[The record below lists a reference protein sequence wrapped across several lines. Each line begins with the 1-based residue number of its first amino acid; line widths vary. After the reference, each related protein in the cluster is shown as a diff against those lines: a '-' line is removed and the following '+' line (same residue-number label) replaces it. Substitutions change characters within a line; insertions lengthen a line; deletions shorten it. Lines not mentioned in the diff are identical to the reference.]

1 MRVLLILLLILF
13 NPDLKE
19 KREVIVTQ
27 KVITVSGQTSIG
39 GFNCDYAK
47 NGLKDTLYIDY
58 DDSKKELIFDIPVQ
72 DFSCGNFL
80 LNRDFRKTIKAEQYP
95 TAKVKV
101 SNLQS
106 NYGHYTCD
114 LSVDLVGKKLN
125 FPNLVLKRTPTGVSG
140 HLVLSFE
147 ELALETPKKMGGLI
161 KVEEELHLEIQLGF

>member
-13 NPDLKE
+13 NPYLKE
-19 KREVIVTQ
+19 REVIVTK

-47 NGLKDTLYIDY
+47 NGLKDTLYIDF
-58 DDSKKELIFDIPVQ
+58 DKSGKELVFDIPVN

-80 LNRDFRKTIKAEQYP
+80 LNRDFRKTIKAEKYP
-95 TAKVKV
+95 SARVKV
-101 SNLQS
+101 GNLQS

-114 LSVDLVGKKLN
+114 LNVNIVGKTLN
-125 FPNLVLKRTPTGVSG
+125 FKALVLKRTPQGVSG
-140 HLVLSFE
+140 NLVLSFDDL
-147 ELALETPKKMGGLI
+147 ELDTPKKMGGLI

>member
-1 MRVLLILLLILF
+1 MRVLLILFLILL

-19 KREVIVTQ
+19 REVIVTK

-58 DDSKKELIFDIPVQ
+58 DKSGKDLIFDIPVN

-80 LNRDFRKTIKAEQYP
+80 LNRDFRKTIKAEQFP

-101 SNLQS
+101 RNLKS

-125 FPNLVLKRTPTGVSG
+125 FPALVLKRTPAGVSG
-140 HLVLSFE
+140 YLVLSFE